1 MGFADPL
8 ALLFTGLVGVL
19 VALYLWERTR
29 RAVVVPSLI
38 LWRAL
43 REDVIRARRFRPDLL
58 FFLQLLL
65 LLALIAGLAKPYLSG
80 GSEGAAAAR
89 YVLLLDTSASM
100 QAIEGRQSR
109 FAQARDKALGF
120 VDDLGSLD
128 EVMLVEAG
136 YLPQVVVDFTRRH
149 ADVKEALRRA
159 APTDTAGNLTLAV
172 EFADAFRK
180 RSDIPAQIAVFTD
193 LPREELPIA
202 LRDGVRVFQFGE
214 TDDNVGIES
223 VQVFQGRFQ
232 DYRSARA
239 HVTVENFS
247 HGVKHGVLTVQ
258 LNDRVVDRKGFT
270 IPPRESAAFLIPRL
284 PGPGTL
290 RASLD
295 GGDALPAD
303 DSAFGWVRPMMK
315 RRVLLVSDPSSFVRD
330 FHRVATSNGMEV
342 VDALPADFEARMVEG
357 FDLTIL
363 HQFVPGQEPRGN
375 VLYVF
380 PPDSEAMRVVGE
392 VEQVEILD
400 WDSRHPVLDAVR
412 PQSSLPLRR
421 ARIVAAP
428 DWGRPLLWA
437 RTAQREFPLAF
448 AGERGGWR
456 AAFVGFDLDAERL
469 LANDNLDLFLFFM
482 NLVGWLLP
490 SDASA
495 SVLNTG
501 EAWAWE
507 DMPGSELV
515 VTDPR
520 DQRYSLPSG
529 ANAMDLPLAGPYFVL
544 SGAEERIVLA
554 NFFDATESDIGRA
567 GRRAA
572 SADLVEPAR
581 FWLEDAAAARRP
593 LAAWFLGLALAVFL
607 LEWMLAWRTR

>member
-8 ALLFTGLVGVL
+8 ALLFTALVGVL

-29 RAVVVPSLI
+29 RAVVVPSLL

-43 REDVIRARRFRPDLL
+43 REDVVRARRFRPDLL

-65 LLALIAGLAKPYLSG
+65 LLALIAGLAKPYLYG
-80 GSEGAAAAR
+80 GAEAAGAR

-100 QAIEGRQSR
+100 QAIEGRRTR
-109 FAQARDKALGF
+109 FAQARDRALGF

-149 ADVKEALRRA
+149 ADVAEALRRA
-159 APTDTAGNLTLAV
+159 APTDTAGNLILAV

-193 LPREELPIA
+193 LGREELPVA
-202 LRDGVRVFQFGE
+202 LRDGVSVFQFGE

-223 VQVFQGRFQ
+223 LQVFQGRFQ
-232 DYRSARA
+232 DHRSARA

-270 IPPRESAAFLIPRL
+270 LPPRESAAFLIPRL
-284 PGPGTL
+284 PGPGMV

-295 GGDALPAD
+295 GSDALPAD
-303 DSAFGWVRPMMK
+303 DAAYGWVRATSK
-315 RRVLLVSDPSSFVRD
+315 RRVLLVSVPGSFVSD
-330 FHRVATSNGMEV
+330 FHRVAASNAIEV
-342 VDALPADFEARMVEG
+342 VDARPDNFEVRMVDG
-357 FDLTIL
+357 FDLAIF
-363 HQFVPGQEPRGN
+363 HQFVPAEEPGGN
-375 VLYVF
+375 ALYVF
-380 PPDSEAMRVVGE
+380 PPDSEAVRVVGE
-392 VEQVEILD
+392 VEDVEILD
-400 WDSRHPVLDAVR
+400 WDSRHPVLDAVQ

-421 ARIVAAP
+421 ARIVATP
-428 DWGRPLLWA
+428 DWARPLLWA
-437 RTAQREFPLAF
+437 RTAQREFALAF
-448 AGERGGWR
+448 AGERGDR
-456 AAFVGFDLDAERL
+456 RTAFVAFDLDAERL

-482 NLVGWLLP
+482 NLIGWLLP
-490 SDASA
+490 SDAGAAVS
-495 SVLNTG
+495 NTG

-507 DMPGSELV
+507 DMPGSELT

-520 DQRYSLPSG
+520 EHRLVLP
-529 ANAMDLPLAGPYFVL
+529 AAAKAMDLPFAGAYFVA
-544 SGAEERIVLA
+544 SGDQERIVLA
-554 NFFDATESDIGRA
+554 NFFDAVESDIGRA
-567 GRRAA
+567 GRRAP
-572 SADLVEPAR
+572 SPELMRPAR
-581 FWLEDAAAARRP
+581 LRVEASAARRP
-593 LAAWFLGLALAVFL
+593 LATWFLGLALVVFVI
-607 LEWMLAWRTR
+607 EWMLARRAQ